1 MVTVKK
7 CAFCEKSLSGKNRTK
22 EHIIP
27 NALGGRKKTV
37 EFICN
42 TCNNKLGEKW
52 DAELAR
58 QLNWFSLAVGISRER
73 GKPPKQIVQT
83 VKGEKYWLLNDGT
96 LTIEKSAYLEEV
108 EGDAVKISLIAK
120 NIDEAKERLKGI
132 SRKYPKLDVER
143 ALKELDVTTD
153 YLDSPLHFS
162 LSLGGPDAGR
172 SLVKTA
178 FAFASACGVE
188 NNHCDKA
195 LQYLLNEDL
204 ETIPFGFAYLSD
216 LIQGR
221 PEDKLFHCVSLHGDP
236 KTKLLWSYIEY
247 FGFFRVVVLLSECYH
262 GGIINKMHSINP
274 VDGTQVGVKVNSEVN
289 PQEFSLILEG
299 GGFNHKVYETAIH
312 YALTIIMERDRSRSL
327 EKAVETGFEHAS
339 KQLGINEGEIIPKE
353 VAAEF
358 TALVMQKIN
367 PYIEHLIRGGRRNQ

>member
-1 MVTVKK
+1 MITVKK
-7 CAFCEKSLSGKNRTK
+7 CAFCDKSLSGKNRTK
-22 EHIIP
+22 EHVIP

-178 FAFASACGVE
+178 FAFASVCGVE

-262 GGIINKMHSINP
+262 GGIINKMYSINP
-274 VDGTQVGVKVNSEVN
+274 LDGTQVDVKVNSEVN

-299 GGFNHKVYETAIH
+299 GGFNHKVYEAAIH
-312 YALTIIMERDRSRSL
+312 YVLTIIVERDRSRSL

-367 PYIEHLIRGGRRNQ
+367 PYIEHLVRGGRRNQ

>member
-1 MVTVKK
+1 MITVKK
-7 CAFCEKSLSGKNRTK
+7 CAFCDKSLSGKNRTK
-22 EHIIP
+22 EHVIP

-143 ALKELDVTTD
+143 ALKEL
-153 YLDSPLHFS
+153 
-162 LSLGGPDAGR
+162 
-172 SLVKTA
+172 
-178 FAFASACGVE
+178 
-188 NNHCDKA
+188 
-195 LQYLLNEDL
+195 
-204 ETIPFGFAYLSD
+204 
-216 LIQGR
+216 
-221 PEDKLFHCVSLHGDP
+221 
-236 KTKLLWSYIEY
+236 
-247 FGFFRVVVLLSECYH
+247 
-262 GGIINKMHSINP
+262 
-274 VDGTQVGVKVNSEVN
+274 
-289 PQEFSLILEG
+289 
-299 GGFNHKVYETAIH
+299 
-312 YALTIIMERDRSRSL
+312 
-327 EKAVETGFEHAS
+327 
-339 KQLGINEGEIIPKE
+339 
-353 VAAEF
+353 
-358 TALVMQKIN
+358 
-367 PYIEHLIRGGRRNQ
+367 